1 MVVLGIG
8 KGAHAPLLAVNAG
21 ESQLLPLLTRFFEG
35 SDMKS
40 AEVGKLDSE
49 QRGPLNR
56 TQKEQPFHEDRI
68 SSKISEPPRSKEK
81 E

>member
-8 KGAHAPLLAVNAG
+8 KGAHAPPLAVNAG

-35 SDMKS
+35 RDMKS